1 MELENSSSSNPSGP
15 LTPLQADQ
23 SLPVEIQPF
32 TLVNEYTTFS
42 VEYTEKGERDV
53 HFHFFETPESKARG
67 KEYWK
72 VTFAHC
78 LDKIARAHFG
88 FEYPRIQA
96 SLIEGV
102 LRCGQDPAE
111 VPQDSWW
118 MLVQQIEV
126 PDVNLLVTQ
135 FLELLDQ
142 ALDSSS
148 LK

>member
-1 MELENSSSSNPSGP
+1 M
-15 LTPLQADQ
+15 TPLKAEQ
-23 SLPVEIQPF
+23 SLPVEVQPF

-42 VEYTEKGERDV
+42 AEYTVKGERDV
-53 HFHFFETPESKARG
+53 HFHFFETLESKTLG

-102 LRCGQDPAE
+102 LRYGQDEKE

-118 MLVQQIEV
+118 MIVQQTEV
-126 PDVNLLVTQ
+126 PDVDLLVTQ

-142 ALDSSS
+142 ALESSS
-148 LK
+148 RK

>member
-1 MELENSSSSNPSGP
+1 
-15 LTPLQADQ
+15 LTPLKAEQ
-23 SLPVEIQPF
+23 SLPVEVQPF

-42 VEYTEKGERDV
+42 VEYTVKGERDV
-53 HFHFFETPESKARG
+53 HFHFFETPESKAWG

-72 VTFAHC
+72 VVFATC

-102 LRCGQDPAE
+102 LRYGQDEKE

-118 MLVQQIEV
+118 MIVQQTEV
-126 PDVNLLVTQ
+126 PDVDLLVTQ

-142 ALDSSS
+142 ALESSS
-148 LK
+148 RK